1 MGHRHYAIKDTDISK
16 FNTRLLSISLSKD
29 EKDWKSVLH
38 THHFTE
44 LFYVV
49 GGEGNL
55 LFREES
61 RPIKTG
67 DLIIIPPYVEHTEQ
81 SLPGLPLEYYVI
93 GIDRISFLP
102 ENAKTC
108 KQIFCNFQ
116 EQSQITV
123 LLSEMLYEVQ
133 NNGYGS
139 DRICQNL
146 LEILI
151 LRIIRS
157 AHLVPVS
164 ISSAKMTKECA
175 QIKEY
180 LDTNYAEHITLDT
193 LTKLTHMNKYY
204 MAHSFSKYTGLSPIQ
219 YLNRRRLKVA
229 CTLLQNTDH
238 SISDIASAT
247 GFSSQSYFT
256 QNFRKNFGITPIKF
270 RQRNSDEQGDPM
282 PKLNFIP

>member
-256 QNFRKNFGITPIKF
+256 QNFRKNFGITPIRF